1 MLNKTDKADSEALS
15 RYGYTA
21 KLIIWQPEPENV
33 RLLKALLGRRDVY
46 LGSLLQ
52 EKNRLEKAQST
63 LP

>member
-33 RLLKALLGRRDVY
+33 RFLKALLWTVPGM
-46 LGSLLQ
+46 S
-52 EKNRLEKAQST
+52 ETS
-63 LP
+63 

>member
-33 RLLKALLGRRDVY
+33 R
-46 LGSLLQ
+46 
-52 EKNRLEKAQST
+52 
-63 LP
+63 